1 MNAPDLAT
9 CSWKRYRP
17 EMDVAVRITLGR
29 PPRWFGHPHEEVRLL
44 APPPAVFRLKDD
56 AAFEAA
62 YEQHLNAVDV
72 ERLSQRFRDLS
83 EKHGGRRLVLLCFEA
98 DVAECHRG
106 QFARWW
112 FQQTGQEVP
121 ELGQSCDQSHSS
133 RQNLQEPLF

>member
-1 MNAPDLAT
+1 VADLAT
-9 CSWKRYRP
+9 CSWRRYRP
-17 EMDVAVRITLGR
+17 EMGVAVRITLGR

-44 APPPAVFRLKDD
+44 APPPALFRLKDD

-62 YEQHLNAVDV
+62 YEQHLNAVGV

-98 DVAECHRG
+98 RVEDCHRG

-112 FQQTGQEVP
+112 RGQTGQRVE
-121 ELGQSCDQSHSS
+121 ELDCWPTGQDSG
-133 RQNLQEPLF
+133 RPTQERLF